1 LIRPGRAS
9 PLRPAPIA
17 YPARYRAFVAISSVV
32 LALAVTFVGCGAPPE
47 APPKAQQAPPN
58 ASPKAQPELIEK
70 VRQEVAK
77 SLKKEAAQIDVHKPL
92 GDQGADELDIVEL
105 VIAVEE
111 TFNVEIPV
119 SATGDQPG
127 ELQTLTIQK
136 LADTVA
142 GQMEKNRSGR

>member
-1 LIRPGRAS
+1 M
-9 PLRPAPIA
+9 
-17 YPARYRAFVAISSVV
+17 
-32 LALAVTFVGCGAPPE
+32 
-47 APPKAQQAPPN
+47 
-58 ASPKAQPELIEK
+58 IEK